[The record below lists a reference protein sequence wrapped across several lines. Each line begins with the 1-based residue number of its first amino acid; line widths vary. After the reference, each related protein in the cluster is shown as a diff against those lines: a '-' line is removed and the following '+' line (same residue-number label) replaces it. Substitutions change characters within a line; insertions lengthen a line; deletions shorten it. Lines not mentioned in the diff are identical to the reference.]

1 MKTNTEL
8 LMEALGWQG
17 GTVHQVA
24 RATGLPVQ
32 TLLAIEQYPLL
43 NNACFESGRVDSA
56 YLPITPPDLSF
67 MGLVNY
73 YQGVISG
80 IRNKS

>member
-8 LMEALGWQG
+8 LMNALGWQG

-24 RATGLPVQ
+24 AATGLTVQ
-32 TLLAIEQYPLL
+32 MILDIERYPLL
-43 NNACFESGRVDSA
+43 NNECFESGRVDSN
-56 YLPITPPDLSF
+56 YLPITPPDLSLI
-67 MGLVNY
+67 GLVNY

-80 IRNKS
+80 IKNKS